1 MPKSFLVKRCNSA
14 QLGTRNWSELSD
26 QLRGDLYVPEINPR
40 ILSISSKSG
49 WDGGDP
55 HSLLQP
61 RATGKHPHSSKIR
74 PIQNERPQENL
85 IQGRS
90 LPTQADFQC
99 CVCSKRFP
107 LQRMLN
113 RHHKC
118 HSSIKKRMCPY
129 CSKGFND
136 TFDLKRH
143 LRTHTGRRDAQKAR
157 HLRLPSPELC
167 KLSLLVP
174 AGIRPYRCRLCDK
187 GFTQRCSLESHL
199 KKIHGIPQSYGYRE
213 RRAKLFV
220 CEECGFTCSA
230 SDEYYGHMRQGHST
244 SGFLG
249 RDFPKPGPAGF
260 QTPLP
265 VLYRS
270 VY

>member
-1 MPKSFLVKRCNSA
+1 MPKSFLVKCRNSA

-26 QLRGDLYVPEINPR
+26 QLRGDSYGRDP
-40 ILSISSKSG
+40 G
-49 WDGGDP
+49 WLHNVLP
-55 HSLLQP
+55 TFLPSFP
-61 RATGKHPHSSKIR
+61 F
-74 PIQNERPQENL
+74 
-85 IQGRS
+85 QGRS

-113 RHHKC
+113 RHRKC
-118 HSSIKKRMCPY
+118 HSSIKKRTCQY

-143 LRTHTGRRDAQKAR
+143 LRTHTG
-157 HLRLPSPELC
+157 
-167 KLSLLVP
+167 
-174 AGIRPYRCRLCDK
+174 IRPYRCCLCDK

-199 KKIHGIPQSYGYRE
+199 KKIHSIPQSYGYRE
-213 RRAKLFV
+213 RRTKLFV
-220 CEECGFTCSA
+220 CEECGFTCST
-230 SDEYYGHMRQGHST
+230 SDEYYGHTRQGHST

-249 RDFPKPGPAGF
+249 GEFPKPGPAGF

-265 VLYRS
+265 ILYHS